1 MRNGAEQWGL
11 LKAKSLRDNQI
22 VKRGGGHVASTLQTE
37 LGLQHHVKVF
47 NY

>member
-22 VKRGGGHVASTLQTE
+22 VKRGGVSCSKHSTD
-37 LGLQHHVKVF
+37 
-47 NY
+47 